1 MSAYPFH
8 CPMNRISGKGGRKC
22 QDIEETTSA
31 VEEVSTEEEGSV
43 EVDLVSAS
51 EAHSL
56 EGFLGAFSEMRF
68 NLTDMAE
75 ATVEDTHHMADIPR
89 MATIHTH
96 TRLITAPMDIGKQK
110 RRSGLKR
117 TLRLS
122 FILHGIF
129 VPQLLHQ
136 DRLQR
141 SILSASHQTCKQRG
155 SLSVHLQGT

>member
-8 CPMNRISGKGGRKC
+8 CPMNRISGKGGGKC

-43 EVDLVSAS
+43 EVDLVPAS
-51 EAHSL
+51 EARSL
-56 EGFLGAFSEMRF
+56 GGFLGAFSEMRF
-68 NLTDMAE
+68 NLMGMAE

-110 RRSGLKR
+110 RRSVRFR
-117 TLRLS
+117 TLRFL
-122 FILHGIF
+122 FILHEIF
-129 VPQLLHQ
+129 VRLLH
-136 DRLQR
+136 LQGHHR
-141 SILSASHQTCKQRG
+141 QSVLSASLQTYTQRG
-155 SLSVHLQGT
+155 SLSVRLQGT